1 MYYKPLLFT
10 LCVIIQISCLGTN
23 AVYSLSPIA
32 HIHSPFKQ
40 KFAIPRQSQALSLAK
55 GEIEFVKEINP
66 EHALDGI
73 EQFSHLW
80 LLFMFHENL
89 EQGFSEKVRPPRLG
103 GNKKMGVFATRST
116 FRPNGIGMSL
126 VENLGFNQQRLKVGG
141 IDLLDATPIIDIKPY
156 LPYADSQPN
165 ALAGYA
171 EQAPSSLLS
180 VKYDNSTL
188 KALAKCEAQFSDF
201 SALLENILSQDPR
214 PAYKKAKA
222 DTKTYHLSLYS
233 SDVHW
238 QVHNNTVT
246 VLSIDI

>member
-1 MYYKPLLFT
+1 M
-10 LCVIIQISCLGTN
+10 
-23 AVYSLSPIA
+23 YSLSPIA

-55 GEIEFVKEINP
+55 GEVEFVKEINP

-103 GNKKMGVFATRST
+103 GNKKLGVFATRST

-126 VENLGFNQQRLKVGG
+126 VENLGLNNKRLKVGG
-141 IDLLDATPIIDIKPY
+141 IDLLDQTPIIDIKPY

-165 ALAGYA
+165 AQAGYA

-180 VKYDNSTL
+180 IKYANTAL
-188 KALAKCEAQFSDF
+188 KALAECEAQFSDYN
-201 SALLENILSQDPR
+201 ALLENILSQDPR
-214 PAYKKAKA
+214 PAYKKAK
-222 DTKTYHLSLYS
+222 DDNKTYHISLYS

-238 QVHNNTVT
+238 QVHNNIVT